1 MKSEEVLNLPIN
13 IGIGSPPFQ
22 VKVTTL
28 KTENVPLYLIL
39 NQQATW
45 EGMCILGLNTVSLY
59 HSKSTFEFN
68 DVAKIRPFPLKVKIN
83 LIQFTA
89 TRNSS

>member
-1 MKSEEVLNLPIN
+1 MKSEEVLILPI
-13 IGIGSPPFQ
+13 ISGIGSPPFQ

-59 HSKSTFEFN
+59 HSKSTFEFS
-68 DVAKIRPFPLKVKIN
+68 DVAKIRPAQLKVKIN